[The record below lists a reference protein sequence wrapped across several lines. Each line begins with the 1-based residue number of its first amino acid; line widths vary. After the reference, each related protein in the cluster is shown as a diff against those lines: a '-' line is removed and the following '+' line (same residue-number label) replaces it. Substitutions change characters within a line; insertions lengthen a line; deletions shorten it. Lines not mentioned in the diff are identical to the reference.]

1 MKKKFPLLFIL
12 ALSFVSIKCS
22 MQKTQSTNHSS
33 IKFLEDTYVFGDIP
47 INKPATH
54 NFWFVNSG
62 STPLFIMSASTSC
75 SCDVA
80 VASSENEIMP
90 NDSGWIHY
98 TYNAPNYGAFNKTIT
113 VTTNSS
119 PSVITLWAKG
129 FVK

>member
-1 MKKKFPLLFIL
+1 MKTCAPLLLVF
-12 ALSFVSIKCS
+12 ALSILSIKCS
-22 MQKTQSTNHSS
+22 TEKTSSVNHSS

-54 NFWFVNSG
+54 DFWFVNSG
-62 STPLFIMSASTSC
+62 TAPLIITGASTSC

-80 VASSENEIMP
+80 IASTDKEIMP

-98 TYNAPNYGAFNKTIT
+98 TYNAPHYGAFNKTIS

-119 PSVITLWAKG
+119 SGVITLWAKG